1 MRRKRAASFR
11 DKSWKEISFSRSH
24 QSLHLL
30 FRNCALQNRF
40 ADAKCA
46 IFGNCCGALAD
57 KGIVEF
63 INLSFLT
70 NRTNADRFVLGRVDL
85 LRRAISI
92 RTKIEFQFKIVTQF
106 YCCVERSAHFTAE
119 SLQWTNSSL
128 GQKLLYFR
136 PLKQPASHCLPN
148 NQAKRS
154 TFKRAVIF
162 IERTA
167 TALWAFRL
175 QSLEITTEVV
185 AFEVFRL
192 FDDLTSELPDVRHEL
207 LAFHGAFLHKIQ
219 FVFPFTDHFR
229 RTKLGHTDAAQQ
241 CDQRHALCCRDQ
253 IAALPGNIAV
263 VN

>member
-1 MRRKRAASFR
+1 MRRKWAAPFR
-11 DKSWKEISFSRSH
+11 DKLWKEISFARGH
-24 QSLHLL
+24 QFLHL
-30 FRNCALQNRF
+30 FFWNCALQNRF

-46 IFGNCCGALAD
+46 FFGNCGSALAD
-57 KGIVEF
+57 KGILEL

-85 LRRAISI
+85 LRRAISVG
-92 RTKIEFQFKIVTQF
+92 TKVEFRFTVFTQF

-136 PLKQPASHCLPN
+136 PLKQPASHRLPN
-148 NQAKRS
+148 NQATRS
-154 TFKRAVIF
+154 TFERAVIF

-167 TALWAFRL
+167 TALWTFRL
-175 QSLEITTEVV
+175 QRLEITADAV
-185 AFEVFRL
+185 AFEVVHL
-192 FDDLTSELPDVRHEL
+192 FDDLTSELPHVRHDL

-219 FVFPFTDHFR
+219 FVFPFTGHFR

-241 CDQRHALCCRDQ
+241 RDQRHALCRRDQ